1 MQRELNPDLFG
12 EGKAARPARSEAS
25 PGLVGPNAPLG
36 TETAGFLNLDR
47 QVLEMRQLLATVG
60 EELRKVAAQS
70 QEFMKTSHL
79 KMERLQQQVTRLE
92 QSHNG
97 MAQEAGQK
105 FHMFG
110 QRLGERKALDQKIQD
125 MVDRHTQVI
134 KSFEV
139 RMSHLQRLLTEKEAQ
154 FMNAQT
160 ALNEMKMELARL
172 KRM

>member
-1 MQRELNPDLFG
+1 MQRELNPELFG
-12 EGKAARPARSEAS
+12 EGKTARTARAEAAPAPTA
-25 PGLVGPNAPLG
+25 PGAP
-36 TETAGFLNLDR
+36 ETTTFLNLDR
-47 QVLEMRQLLATVG
+47 QVLEMRQLLATLG

-79 KMERLQQQVTRLE
+79 KLERLQQQVTRLE

-105 FHMFG
+105 FHLLS
-110 QRLGERKALDQKIQD
+110 QRMGERKALDQKIQD

-160 ALNEMKMELARL
+160 ALNEMKMELSRL
-172 KRM
+172 KRL

>member
-1 MQRELNPDLFG
+1 MQRELNPELFG
-12 EGKAARPARSEAS
+12 EGKSARTARTEATPGAA
-25 PGLVGPNAPLG
+25 VAPTG
-36 TETAGFLNLDR
+36 APETTTFLNLDR
-47 QVLEMRQLLATVG
+47 QVLEMRQLLATLG

-79 KMERLQQQVTRLE
+79 KLERLQQQVMRLE

-105 FHMFG
+105 FHMLS
-110 QRLGERKALDQKIQD
+110 QRMGERKALDQKIQD

-160 ALNEMKMELARL
+160 ALNEMKMELSRL
-172 KRM
+172 KRL